1 MKPIG
6 LPPGTGTGSTPAGIK
21 PESLAMIER
30 LISFD
35 TTSRDSNLGLI
46 EHVRDWLKPFGID
59 STLVYDATHKKAN
72 LFATVWGKNG
82 PPSGQSGQSGQS
94 GKAVRPGI
102 VLSGHTDVVPVDGQ
116 AWDTNPFQ
124 ATIKDGRLF
133 ARGACDMKGYLGV
146 ALAMTPR
153 FCAADLKAPIHFAL
167 SYDEEVGCIGVR
179 GLIEL
184 LTKQGFKAAGVIVGE
199 PTSMQVIT
207 AHKGKRSYRCT
218 VHGKE
223 AHSALTPQGVNAIE
237 YAAQIITYIRHMADR
252 MVQLEPR
259 DNGFDVPFTTL
270 QTGTIKGGTAGNI
283 VPAQCVFDWEFRY
296 LPGAN
301 PDAIEGEVR
310 SYAAS
315 LLPAMKKVSA
325 AAGIDI
331 DLSSDAPGSHAP
343 DSHAI
348 TQLAIALAR
357 NDKTAKVAYATEAG
371 LFEKAGLPSIICG
384 PGSIEQAHKPNE
396 YCDLA
401 QLAQCEAFMDRL
413 LDNMCQ

>member
-1 MKPIG
+1 MKNETI
-6 LPPGTGTGSTPAGIK
+6 PAIK
-21 PESLAMIER
+21 SESLEMIGK

-46 EHVRDWLKPFGID
+46 EWVRDWLKKYGVA
-59 STLVYDATHKKAN
+59 SSLVYNQEKNKAN
-72 LFATVWGKNG
+72 LFATIH
-82 PPSGQSGQSGQS
+82 
-94 GKAVRPGI
+94 GKAGQLTTPGI

-116 AWDTNPFQ
+116 AWDTDPFK

-133 ARGACDMKGYLGV
+133 GRGACDMKGFLGT

-153 FCAADLKAPIHFAL
+153 FVNADLKAPIHFAL
-167 SYDEEVGCIGVR
+167 SYDEEVGCVGVR
-179 GLIEL
+179 GLIEQ
-184 LTKQGFKAAGVIVGE
+184 LTQENFKAAGVIVGE

-207 AHKGKRSYRCT
+207 AHKGKRSFRCT

-237 YAAQIITYIRHMADR
+237 YAAQIITAIRHIADR
-252 MVQLEPR
+252 MGQLEPR

-270 QTGTIKGGTAGNI
+270 QTGTIKGGTATNI

-301 PDAIEGEVR
+301 PDAIENEVR
-310 SYAAS
+310 SYAES

-325 AAGIDI
+325 EAGIVI
-331 DLSSDAPGSHAP
+331 TQSSDAPGSYLADTHAV
-343 DSHAI
+343 
-348 TQLAIALAR
+348 TQFAIALAR

-401 QLAQCEAFMDRL
+401 QIAQCEAFMDRFL
-413 LDNMCQ
+413 INLCQ

>member
-1 MKPIG
+1 MKSEII
-6 LPPGTGTGSTPAGIK
+6 PAIK
-21 PESLAMIER
+21 SESLEMIEK
-30 LISFD
+30 LVSFD

-46 EHVRDWLKPFGID
+46 EWVRDWLQQLGVE
-59 STLVYDATHKKAN
+59 SSLVYNKEKNKAN
-72 LFATVWGKNG
+72 LFATIH
-82 PPSGQSGQSGQS
+82 
-94 GKAVRPGI
+94 GKAGKLTTPGI

-116 AWDTNPFQ
+116 AWDTDPFK

-133 ARGACDMKGYLGV
+133 ARGACDMKGFIGT

-153 FCAADLKAPIHFAL
+153 FVAAGLKAPIHFAL
-167 SYDEEVGCIGVR
+167 SYDEEVGCVGVR
-179 GLIEL
+179 GLIEQ
-184 LTKQGFKAAGVIVGE
+184 LTRENFKAAGVIVGE

-207 AHKGKRSYRCT
+207 AHKGKRSFRCT

-237 YAAQIITYIRHMADR
+237 YAAQIITYIRHVADR
-252 MVQLEPR
+252 MGQLEPR

-270 QTGTIKGGTAGNI
+270 QTGTIKGGTATNI

-301 PDAIEGEVR
+301 PDAIEREVR
-310 SYAAS
+310 GYAES
-315 LLPAMKKVSA
+315 LLPAMKRVSA
-325 AAGIDI
+325 EAGIEI
-331 DLSSDAPGSHAP
+331 TQSSDAPGSYLADTHAV
-343 DSHAI
+343 

-384 PGSIEQAHKPNE
+384 PGSIQQAHKPNE

-401 QLAQCEAFMDRL
+401 QIAQCEAFMDRFL
-413 LDNMCQ
+413 VNMCQ

>member
-1 MKPIG
+1 MNAMSASPHN
-6 LPPGTGTGSTPAGIK
+6 PVK
-21 PESLAMIER
+21 PESMAMIER

-46 EHVRDWLKPFGID
+46 ESVRDWLKPFGIE
-59 STLVYDATHKKAN
+59 STLVYNADQKKAN
-72 LFATVWGKNG
+72 LFATVYGKNG
-82 PPSGQSGQSGQS
+82 PPSA
-94 GKAVRPGI
+94 KAKNDARPGI

-116 AWDTNPFQ
+116 PWDSDPFK
-124 ATIKDGRLF
+124 ATIRDGRLF
-133 ARGACDMKGYLGV
+133 ARGACDMKGFLGV

-153 FCAADLKAPIHFAL
+153 FVAADLKAPIHFAL
-167 SYDEEVGCIGVR
+167 SYDEEVGCVGVR

-184 LTKQGFKAAGVIVGE
+184 LSKQGFKAAGVIVGE

-207 AHKGKRSYRCT
+207 AHKGKRSFRCT

-237 YAAQIITYIRHMADR
+237 YAAQVITYIRHMAER
-252 MVQLEPR
+252 MTQLETR
-259 DNGFDVPFTTL
+259 DNGFDVPFTTMM
-270 QTGTIKGGTAGNI
+270 TGTIKGGTAQNI
-283 VPAQCVFDWEFRY
+283 VPGKCVFDWEFRY

-301 PDAIEGEVR
+301 PEAIEAEVR

-325 AAGIDI
+325 EAGIEI
-331 DLSSDAPGSHAP
+331 TTSSDAPGSYTDDA
-343 DSHAI
+343 HAI

-396 YCDLA
+396 YCDLT

-413 LDNMCQ
+413 LDNMTQ